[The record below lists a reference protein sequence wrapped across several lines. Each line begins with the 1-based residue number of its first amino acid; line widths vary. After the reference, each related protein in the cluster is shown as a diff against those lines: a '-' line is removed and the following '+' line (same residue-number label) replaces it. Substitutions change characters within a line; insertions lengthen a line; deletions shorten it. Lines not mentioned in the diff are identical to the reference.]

1 VDVDWNEHA
10 YEFATLAREEF
21 PDATD
26 EEIENLLRDEQGG
39 PQFTAEQTEYAM
51 SQLN

>member
-1 VDVDWNEHA
+1 M
-10 YEFATLAREEF
+10 LAREEY

-26 EEIENLLRDEQGG
+26 QEIENLLQNEPGG